1 MEGVRYIIDKN
12 LNRVFKVKLDT
23 NETRSLLITGVKV
36 SYSDE
41 IIREIICARSLLTSR
56 CFPDILKKPYMHN

>member
-23 NETRSLLITGVKV
+23 NETWSALITGVKV
-36 SYSDE
+36 SYSDG
-41 IIREIICARSLLTSR
+41 ITGARSLLTSR
-56 CFPDILKKPYMHN
+56 CFPDILNKAIYA

>member
-1 MEGVRYIIDKN
+1 MEGERYIIDKN

-23 NETRSLLITGVKV
+23 NETRSVLITGVKV

-41 IIREIICARSLLTSR
+41 IIREIIGARSLVT
-56 CFPDILKKPYMHN
+56 FEVFY

>member
-1 MEGVRYIIDKN
+1 MEGARYIIDKN

-23 NETRSLLITGVKV
+23 NETRSALIGVKV

-41 IIREIICARSLLTSR
+41 IIGARSLLTSR
-56 CFPDILKKPYMHN
+56 CFPDILNKAIYA

>member
-1 MEGVRYIIDKN
+1 MEGARYIIDKN

-23 NETRSLLITGVKV
+23 NETRSALITGVKV

-41 IIREIICARSLLTSR
+41 IIGARSLLTS
-56 CFPDILKKPYMHN
+56 K